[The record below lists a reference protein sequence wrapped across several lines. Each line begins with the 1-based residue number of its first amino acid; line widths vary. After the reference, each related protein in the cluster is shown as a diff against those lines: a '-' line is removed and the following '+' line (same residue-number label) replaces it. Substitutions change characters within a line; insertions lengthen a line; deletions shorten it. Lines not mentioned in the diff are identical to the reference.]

1 VEHAKWQERPLA
13 CVVTKPGE
21 ALTKEEVLAHLGGKF
36 PSWWLPDD
44 VVFVEEV
51 PKTSVGTFNKRV
63 LRERFARH
71 LLERRDT

>member
-1 VEHAKWQERPLA
+1 MRRHEAR
-13 CVVTKPGE
+13 E

-51 PKTSVGTFNKRV
+51 PKTSVGKFNKRV